1 MARLSP
7 RARKAIQ
14 QRIEDRVDAVD
25 SAVLENQ
32 MVLADDCAPDALHH
46 VAETIASARHAAS
59 CTRDIDADA
68 TPVNDR
74 MDDAWA
80 AAGESLTM
88 FVDEL
93 LAAECAHVIEHAD
106 EWAARNADPEADVLV
121 RRSADDYDA
130 AKREAREWLREH
142 ADAAER
148 AGVLKEHSAGEED
161 R

>member
-1 MARLSP
+1 MARLTP

-25 SAVLENQ
+25 SAVLENH
-32 MVLADDCAPDALHH
+32 MIHADDGAPEALHH
-46 VAETIASARHAAS
+46 IAATLASARHAAS

-68 TPVNDR
+68 TPVHDR
-74 MDDAWA
+74 MDDAWD

-106 EWAARNADPEADVLV
+106 EWAARDADPEADVLD
-121 RRSADDYDA
+121 RRSADEYAA
-130 AKREAREWLREH
+130 AKHEARKWLLEH

-148 AGVLKEHSAGEED
+148 AGVLEAHSAGEGD
-161 R
+161 Q